1 MARIGIKDYLRVE
14 GLTKTFSST
23 SVKEKGFQGSLRVL
37 DNVNFSCKAGE
48 FITVVGPNGCGK
60 TTIFRIMAGLE
71 DQEYG
76 RITIGGKPSYESK
89 IGYIFQNYRESLY
102 PWRTC
107 FDNLRVPLE
116 LNKVPRRERKKRIEQ
131 FLFNLDFKVQDDAYP
146 YQLSGGQQQ
155 LLCILRALLYE
166 PDVLLMDEP
175 FSSLDFQTTLYMHDK
190 VLEIWGK
197 MKTTILFIS
206 HDINE
211 AVYLAD
217 KVVVLSKRPAHVMD
231 VIEVDLP
238 RPRKL
243 EMTESEEFF
252 AVRNRV
258 LDIFKDEIADSL
270 IRMEMSGF

>member
-1 MARIGIKDYLRVE
+1 
-14 GLTKTFSST
+14 
-23 SVKEKGFQGSLRVL
+23 
-37 DNVNFSCKAGE
+37 
-48 FITVVGPNGCGK
+48 VGPNGCGK
-60 TTIFRIMAGLE
+60 TTLFRIIAGLE

-107 FDNLRVPLE
+107 FDNLLVPLE
-116 LNKVPRRERKKRIEQ
+116 LNKVPRKERKKRAEE
-131 FLFNLDFKVQDDAYP
+131 FLFSLDFKVQEDAYP

-190 VLEIWGK
+190 VLDIWA
-197 MKTTILFIS
+197 KTKATILFIS

-217 KVVVLSKRPAHVMD
+217 KVVVLSKRPARVMD

-258 LDIFKDEIADSL
+258 LDIFKDEIMDSM

>member
-37 DNVNFSCKAGE
+37 DNVNFSCKPGE
-48 FITVVGPNGCGK
+48 FITLVGPNGCGK

-76 RITIGGKPSYESK
+76 KITIGGKPSYEAK

-116 LNKVPRRERKKRIEQ
+116 LNKVPRRERKKKIEQ

-190 VLEIWGK
+190 VLEIWA
-197 MKTTILFIS
+197 KTKATILFIS

-258 LDIFKDEIADSL
+258 LDIFKDEIADSM

>member
-1 MARIGIKDYLRVE
+1 MKRLGIKDYLRVE

-23 SVKEKGFQGSLRVL
+23 SVKDKGFQGSLRVL
-37 DNVNFSCKAGE
+37 ENVNFSCQPGE
-48 FITVVGPNGCGK
+48 FVTVVGPNACGK
-60 TTIFRIMAGLE
+60 TTIFKIIAGLE
-71 DQEYG
+71 ERDYG
-76 RITIGGKPSYESK
+76 KITIGGKPSYEAK

-107 FDNLRVPLE
+107 FDNLLVPLE
-116 LNKVPRRERKKRIEQ
+116 LNRVPRRERKKRVEE

-190 VLEIWGK
+190 VLDIWA
-197 MKTTILFIS
+197 KTNATILFIS
-206 HDINE
+206 HGVNE

-217 KVVVLSKRPAHVMD
+217 KVVILSKRPARVMD

-258 LDIFKDEIADSL
+258 LDIFKDEIADSM

>member
-1 MARIGIKDYLRVE
+1 
-14 GLTKTFSST
+14 
-23 SVKEKGFQGSLRVL
+23 
-37 DNVNFSCKAGE
+37 
-48 FITVVGPNGCGK
+48 
-60 TTIFRIMAGLE
+60 MAGLE

-76 RITIGGKPSYESK
+76 KITIGGKPSYESK

-107 FDNLRVPLE
+107 FDNLLVPLE

-190 VLEIWGK
+190 VLEIWAK
-197 MKTTILFIS
+197 AKATILFIS

-258 LDIFKDEIADSL
+258 LDIFKDEIADSM

>member
-1 MARIGIKDYLRVE
+1 
-14 GLTKTFSST
+14 
-23 SVKEKGFQGSLRVL
+23 
-37 DNVNFSCKAGE
+37 
-48 FITVVGPNGCGK
+48 VGPNGCGK
-60 TTIFRIMAGLE
+60 TTLFKILAGLE
-71 DQEYG
+71 DQDYG
-76 RITIGGKPSYESK
+76 KISIAGKPSFEAK

-107 FDNLRVPLE
+107 FDNLLVPLE
-116 LNKVPRRERKKRIEQ
+116 LNRVPRRERKKRVDQ
-131 FLFNLDFKVQDDAYP
+131 FLFNLDFKVRDDAYP

-155 LLCILRALLYE
+155 LLCILRAMIYE

-197 MKTTILFIS
+197 TQATVLFIS
-206 HDINE
+206 HDVNE

-217 KVVVLSKRPAHVMD
+217 KVVILSKRPARVMD
-231 VIEVDLP
+231 VIDINLP
-238 RPRKL
+238 RPRTL
-243 EMTESEEFF
+243 EMTEHEEFF

-258 LDIFKDEIADSL
+258 LDIFKDEIGDSL

>member
-1 MARIGIKDYLRVE
+1 MARIGNKDYLKVE

-23 SVKEKGFQGSLRVL
+23 SVKDKGFQGSLRVL
-37 DNVNFSCKAGE
+37 ENINFSCKAGE
-48 FITVVGPNGCGK
+48 FVTLVGPNGCGK
-60 TTIFRIMAGLE
+60 TTIFKIMAGLE
-71 DQEYG
+71 DRDYG
-76 RITIGGKPSYESK
+76 KITIGGKPSYEAK

-107 FDNLRVPLE
+107 FDNLLVPLE

-155 LLCILRALLYE
+155 LLCILRSLLYE

-175 FSSLDFQTTLYMHDK
+175 FSSLDFQTTLYLHDK
-190 VLEIWGK
+190 VLEIWAK
-197 MKTTILFIS
+197 AKATILFIS

-231 VIEVDLP
+231 IIEVDLP

>member
-37 DNVNFSCKAGE
+37 DNVNFSCKPGE
-48 FITVVGPNGCGK
+48 FITLVGPNGCGK

-76 RITIGGKPSYESK
+76 RITIGGKPSYEAK

-116 LNKVPRRERKKRIEQ
+116 LNKVPRRERKQRIEQ

>member
-48 FITVVGPNGCGK
+48 FITLVGPNGCGK

-76 RITIGGKPSYESK
+76 KITIGGKPSYEAK

-116 LNKVPRRERKKRIEQ
+116 LNKVPRRERKKKIEQ

-190 VLEIWGK
+190 VLEIWA
-197 MKTTILFIS
+197 KTKATILFIS

-258 LDIFKDEIADSL
+258 LDIFKDEIADSM

>member
-1 MARIGIKDYLRVE
+1 
-14 GLTKTFSST
+14 
-23 SVKEKGFQGSLRVL
+23 
-37 DNVNFSCKAGE
+37 
-48 FITVVGPNGCGK
+48 
-60 TTIFRIMAGLE
+60 
-71 DQEYG
+71 
-76 RITIGGKPSYESK
+76 
-89 IGYIFQNYRESLY
+89 
-102 PWRTC
+102 
-107 FDNLRVPLE
+107 LE
-116 LNKVPRRERKKRIEQ
+116 LNKVPRKERKKRVEQ

-155 LLCILRALLYE
+155 LLCILRSLLYE

-190 VLEIWGK
+190 VLDIWAK
-197 MKTTILFIS
+197 AKATILFIS

-217 KVVVLSKRPAHVMD
+217 KVVVLSKRPARVMD

>member
-1 MARIGIKDYLRVE
+1 MKRPSGRDYLKVE

-48 FITVVGPNGCGK
+48 FITLVGPNGCGK
-60 TTIFRIMAGLE
+60 TTVFRIIAGLE
-71 DQEYG
+71 DQEYW
-76 RITIGGKPSYESK
+76 RITIGGKPSFEAK

-107 FDNLRVPLE
+107 FSNLLVPLE
-116 LNKVPRRERKKRIEQ
+116 LNKIPRRERKKRIEQ
-131 FLFNLDFKVQDDAYP
+131 FLFSLDFKVQDDAYP

-190 VLEIWGK
+190 VLDIWEK
-197 MKTTILFIS
+197 TKTTILFIS

-217 KVVVLSKRPAHVMD
+217 RVVVLSKRPAHVMD

>member
-1 MARIGIKDYLRVE
+1 MARPGLKDYVRVA
-14 GLTKTFSST
+14 GLTKTFRST
-23 SVKEKGFQGSLRVL
+23 STKGRGPQGSLRVL
-37 DNVNFSCKAGE
+37 DNVSFSCQAGE
-48 FITVVGPNGCGK
+48 FVTLVGPNGCGK
-60 TTIFRIMAGLE
+60 TTIFRMMAGLE

-76 RITIGGKPSYESK
+76 KITIGGKPSYEAK

-107 FDNLRVPLE
+107 LDNLLVPLE
-116 LNKVPRRERKKRIEQ
+116 LNGVPRRERRERVEQ

-190 VLEIWGK
+190 VLEIWRK
-197 MKTTILFIS
+197 TKTTILFIS
-206 HDINE
+206 HDISE

-238 RPRKL
+238 RPRTL
-243 EMTESEEFF
+243 ETTEGEAFF